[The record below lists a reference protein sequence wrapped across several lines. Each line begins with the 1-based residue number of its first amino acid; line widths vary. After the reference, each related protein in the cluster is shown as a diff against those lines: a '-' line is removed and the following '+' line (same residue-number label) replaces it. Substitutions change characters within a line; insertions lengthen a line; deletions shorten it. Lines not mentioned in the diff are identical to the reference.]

1 MIYKTQVYHDSEGI
15 LGKSHN
21 YRPVLWALAG
31 LKLKCTL
38 GLFFRDKNG
47 LFSTFSSSFGLVKK
61 QKLFFH
67 QDLAIGAVTGVI
79 G

>member
-21 YRPVLWALAG
+21 YRPVLWALSRAKVYTG
-31 LKLKCTL
+31 SSV
-38 GLFFRDKNG
+38 DMNG